1 MRGLVCLVNVDG
13 SPVDRPLLGRLTEFM
28 ASRGPDA
35 QQVWIDG
42 HVGLGHTML
51 RTTDEAAGE
60 RQPCSLDGQV
70 WLAADARVNGATGSH
85 RRPAARQECPETAT
99 DAALILHA
107 YQVWGEACLAHLIGD
122 FAFVIWDGRR
132 RTLFCARDHF
142 GVKPFYYARV
152 ANSLILSNTLNCIR
166 QHPAVSDALNDL
178 AIADFLLFDVNLEPG
193 TTAFADVQ
201 RVPRPTR

>member
-1 MRGLVCLVNVDG
+1 MAG
-13 SPVDRPLLGRLTEFM
+13 GRCT
-28 ASRGPDA
+28 
-35 QQVWIDG
+35 
-42 HVGLGHTML
+42 
-51 RTTDEAAGE
+51 GE
-60 RQPCSLDGQV
+60 R
-70 WLAADARVNGATGSH
+70 ATGSH

-201 RVPRPTR
+201 RVPPAHTLTWSDAAPRLSCYWTLPLCTIGSAPTRWRCT